1 VAALARWCFRHR
13 WIVLVAWL
21 VAFIGLGGAAR
32 VVGDDY
38 KDAFSLPGT
47 DSQAAYDLLASDFP
61 AASGES
67 ASIVLHART
76 GSLTDPALRTSAT
89 SMLDALAKLPHVAS
103 VASPYSADGASQLSA
118 DHRTA
123 FATVTVDGQ
132 AQDLTKD
139 DITKI
144 VDAARAADAGP
155 LQVEATGNLVS
166 VAEQAGTSSSEL
178 VGVVAAAII
187 LFVAFGSLLA
197 MTLPLITALV
207 ALGIATSIIPLLSH
221 VSTFSEVSLTL
232 TTLIG
237 LGVGIDYAL
246 FIVNRHRIALRAGKS
261 PEEAAV
267 NAVNTSGRAVL
278 FAGVTVCIA
287 LLGMF
292 ALGVSFLY
300 GVAIAAALG
309 VAFTM
314 ATSVTLL
321 PALLGFYGQKVLSRK
336 ERRRIAENGPE
347 PERPG
352 GLWWRWAKLVESR
365 PKTLAVLAAG
375 FIVVIALPFF
385 SLRLGSSDQGNGAD
399 SKTSKRGYDLLAD
412 GFGPGF
418 NGPFL
423 IAARVGGEADR
434 ATLSRL
440 VDTLADTPG
449 VASVTDP
456 QYSPSGTAATI
467 SLFPTTSPQ
476 AAETSKLLNRLRDDV
491 VPSVVGAGAASST
504 AGQAGTPAGTQVYIG
519 GATATGDDFSSV
531 LQGKLP
537 LFIGIVVILAFL
549 LLVAVF
555 RSLVIPLTA
564 SAMNLLAVGAAFGVI
579 VSIFQWGWLGS
590 LIGITGGP
598 VEAFIPVILFA
609 VLFGLSMDYEVFL
622 VSRMYEEWSARRDNR
637 VAVTLGQAETGRVI
651 SAAGAIMTLVF
662 ASFVLGDER
671 VLKLFGLGL
680 AMAVLIDAFVIRT
693 VLVPA
698 LMHLFGRANWWLPA
712 ALDRRLP
719 HLSVESTA
727 DELNEIVPGAVVS
740 SAGGA
745 VSVAGDAPSLTGDAT
760 IPGQSTGPR
769 RSPDDPAGRHRP
781 AGRR

>member
-1 VAALARWCFRHR
+1 MAALARWCFRHR
-13 WIVLVAWL
+13 WIVLIAWL

-32 VVGDDY
+32 AVGDDY

-47 DSQAAYDLLASDFP
+47 DSQAAYDLLASEFP
-61 AASGES
+61 AASGET
-67 ASIVLHART
+67 ASIVLHARSGT
-76 GSLTDPALRTSAT
+76 LTDPALRTPAT
-89 SMLDALAKLPHVAS
+89 SMLASLAKLPHVAS
-103 VASPYSADGASQLSA
+103 VTSPYDPKGASQLSA
-118 DHRTA
+118 DGRTA
-123 FATVTVDGQ
+123 FATLTVDGQ
-132 AQDLTKD
+132 VTDLTAA
-139 DITKI
+139 DIKKI
-144 VDAARAADAGP
+144 VDTARGADEGS
-155 LQVEATGNLVS
+155 LQVEATGNIVS
-166 VAEQAGTSSSEL
+166 VAEQPGQSYSEL

-187 LFVAFGSLLA
+187 LFLAFGSLLA

-207 ALGIATSIIPLLSH
+207 ALGIASSIIPLLSH

-261 PEEAAV
+261 PEEAAI

-292 ALGVSFLY
+292 ALGVTFLY

-321 PALLGFYGQKVLSRK
+321 PALLGFYGQKVLSRR
-336 ERRRIAENGPE
+336 ERRRIAEHGPE
-347 PERPG
+347 PERPSG
-352 GLWWRWAKLVESR
+352 FWWRWSKIVEAKPR
-365 PKTLAVLAAG
+365 RLAVLAAAL
-375 FIVVIALPFF
+375 IVVIAIPFF

-399 SKTSKRGYDLLAD
+399 TKTSKRGYDLLAE

-423 IAARVGGEADR
+423 IAARTGSEADKTTV
-434 ATLSRL
+434 ARL

-449 VASVTDP
+449 VASVSEP
-456 QYSPSGTAATI
+456 QYSPTGSAATI
-467 SLFPTTSPQ
+467 TLFPTTSPQ
-476 AAETSKLLNRLRDDV
+476 AAETSKLLDRLRDDV
-491 VPSVVGAGAASST
+491 VPKVVAGSD
-504 AGQAGTPAGTQVYIG
+504 TQVYIG
-519 GATATGDDFSSV
+519 GSTATGDDFSTV
-531 LQGKLP
+531 LQSKLP

-555 RSLVIPLTA
+555 RSLLIPLTA
-564 SAMNLLAVGAAFGVI
+564 SVMNLFAVGAAFGVI
-579 VSIFQWGWLGS
+579 VSIFQWGWFGS
-590 LIGITGGP
+590 LIGISGGP

-622 VSRMYEEWSARRDNR
+622 VSRMHEEWSARRDNR
-637 VAVTLGQAETGRVI
+637 LAVSLGQAETGRVI

-698 LMHLFGRANWWLPA
+698 LMHIFGKANWWLPR

-719 HLSVESTA
+719 HLSVEPTA
-727 DELNEIVPGAVVS
+727 DELEGIVPEAATAQANNS
-740 SAGGA
+740 
-745 VSVAGDAPSLTGDAT
+745 T

-769 RSPDDPAGRHRP
+769 ASFDKSSGRH
-781 AGRR
+781 

>member
-1 VAALARWCFRHR
+1 MTALARWCFQHR
-13 WIVLVAWL
+13 WIVLIAWL
-21 VAFIGLGGAAR
+21 VAFVGLGGAAR
-32 VVGDDY
+32 AIGDDY

-76 GSLTDPALRTSAT
+76 GSLTDAALRTPAA
-89 SMLDALAKLPHVAS
+89 SMLDSLAKLPHVAS
-103 VASPYSADGASQLSA
+103 VASPYDAKGASQISADG
-118 DHRTA
+118 RTA
-123 FATVTVDGQ
+123 FATLTVDGQ
-132 AQDLTKD
+132 ASDLTAT
-139 DITKI
+139 DIKKI
-144 VDAARAADAGP
+144 VDTARAADKGS
-155 LQVEATGNLVS
+155 LQVEATGNIVS
-166 VAEQAGTSSSEL
+166 AAEQPGQSYSEL
-178 VGVVAAAII
+178 IGIIAAAII
-187 LFVAFGSLLA
+187 LFFAFGSLLSI
-197 MTLPLITALV
+197 TLPLITALV
-207 ALGIATSIIPLLSH
+207 ALGIATSTIPLLSH
-221 VSTFSEVSLTL
+221 VWTFSEVSLTL

-292 ALGVSFLY
+292 ALGVTFLY
-300 GVAIAAALG
+300 GVAVAAALG
-309 VAFTM
+309 VALTM

-321 PALLGFYGQKVLSRK
+321 PALLGFYGQKVLSRR
-336 ERRRIAENGPE
+336 ERRRIAQHGPE
-347 PERPG
+347 PERPSG
-352 GLWWRWAKLVESR
+352 FWWRWSKIVEAR
-365 PKTLAVLAAG
+365 PRRLAVLAAAL
-375 FIVVIALPFF
+375 IVVIALPFF

-399 SKTSKRGYDLLAD
+399 TKTSKRGYDLLAE

-423 IAARVGGEADR
+423 IAARTGSEADK
-434 ATLSRL
+434 ATVSRL

-449 VASVTDP
+449 VASVSEP
-456 QYSPSGTAATI
+456 EYSPTGTAATVT
-467 SLFPTTSPQ
+467 LFPTTSPQ
-476 AAETSKLLNRLRDDV
+476 AAETSKLLDRLRDDV
-491 VPSVVGAGAASST
+491 VPAVVAGS
-504 AGQAGTPAGTQVYIG
+504 GTQVYIG
-519 GATATGDDFSSV
+519 GSTATGDDFSSV
-531 LQGKLP
+531 LQSKLP

-555 RSLVIPLTA
+555 RSLLIPLTA
-564 SAMNLLAVGAAFGVI
+564 SVMNLFAVGAAFGVI
-579 VSIFQWGWLGS
+579 VSIFQWGWFGS

-622 VSRMYEEWSARRDNR
+622 VSRMHEEWSARRDNR
-637 VAVTLGQAETGRVI
+637 LAVSLGQAETGRVI

-698 LMHLFGRANWWLPA
+698 LMHIFGKANWWLPR

-719 HLSVESTA
+719 RLSVEPTA
-727 DELNEIVPGAVVS
+727 DELGEIVPEAAAARSNG
-740 SAGGA
+740 SA
-745 VSVAGDAPSLTGDAT
+745 

-769 RSPDDPAGRHRP
+769 ASFDKP